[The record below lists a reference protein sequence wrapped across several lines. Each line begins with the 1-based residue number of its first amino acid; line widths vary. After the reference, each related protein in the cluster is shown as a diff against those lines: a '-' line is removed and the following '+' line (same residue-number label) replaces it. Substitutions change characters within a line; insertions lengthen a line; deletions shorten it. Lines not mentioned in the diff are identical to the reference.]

1 MGIITFSRTVRVG
14 NSWKNWNTT
23 PTFLPRHLATLF
35 SLIPVN
41 RSPATWTSPEVGRSM
56 PVTMLMR
63 VLFPL
68 PDGPTIATNSP
79 PWICRSTPRSAVNGP
94 AFVLKTFSTFSS
106 LTRLSFIS

>member
-63 VLFPL
+63 GALPASRRTHDSDELTPL
-68 PDGPTIATNSP
+68 DLQVHA
-79 PWICRSTPRSAVNGP
+79 A
-94 AFVLKTFSTFSS
+94 
-106 LTRLSFIS
+106 